1 MLKIIL
7 IVIILYI
14 LIGLP
19 MILIIIGGSKNKSEE
34 EIRYEE
40 QEEIEYCKKYI
51 EEKNRKRRIRKIRIR
66 RFFGWIKNFILGNR

>member
-7 IVIILYI
+7 TVIILYI

-51 EEKNRKRRIRKIRIR
+51 EEKNRRRIIRKIRIR
-66 RFFGWIKNFILGNR
+66 RFFRWIKNFILGNR